1 MNENLPTVEACA
13 PDRRAQRRQAIMEA
27 AAKLFADLGYSSCE
41 MERVTSELGIA
52 KGTLYLYFPGK
63 QELFF
68 ACVDLG
74 HEADATGRAAAA
86 DSTFGTVRAHRPRY
100 PRLPGVLRTAP
111 ALRRIADSRAG
122 DFQGPQAAHL
132 FEYRQANRGK
142 WRQIY
147 VELIAAGR
155 LRADLS
161 PDRIVDTIGAL
172 LYGTM
177 FTNHFVGRAVP
188 LDEQARAILEIIF
201 RGLLSDTEDEKT
213 ALGRRIWASTPEFRL
228 IFRCIPA
235 DRSADRTTHDQ
246 AELRRWAR
254 TIPDCKATLEMGQPA
269 TGPRESIEGM
279 TWCCSCR
286 SSERKR
292 PT

>member
-1 MNENLPTVEACA
+1 MDDTLQTVESCP
-13 PDRRAQRRQAIMEA
+13 PDRRTQRRQAIMEA

-52 KGTLYLYFPGK
+52 KGTLYLYFPAK

-74 HEADATGRAAAA
+74 MKQMQQAVLAAA
-86 DSTFGTVRAHRPRY
+86 DSASDPFDCIARA
-100 PRLPGVLRTAP
+100 
-111 ALRRIADSRAG
+111 IRAYLAFFELHPHYVELLIQERAIFK
-122 DFQGPQAAHL
+122 DRKQPTY

-147 VELIAAGR
+147 VNLIAAGR

-177 FTNHFVGRAVP
+177 FTNHFVGRPVP
-188 LDEQARAILEIIF
+188 LEEQAQTILEIVF
-201 RGLLSDTEDEKT
+201 RGLLSEDQRQT
-213 ALGRRIWASTPEFRL
+213 GAWPPNSG
-228 IFRCIPA
+228 
-235 DRSADRTTHDQ
+235 
-246 AELRRWAR
+246 AELDSRGAGSD
-254 TIPDCKATLEMGQPA
+254 IP
-269 TGPRESIEGM
+269 
-279 TWCCSCR
+279 
-286 SSERKR
+286 
-292 PT
+292 

>member
-1 MNENLPTVEACA
+1 MDDNLQTVGPCT
-13 PDRRAQRRQAIMEA
+13 PDRRAQRRQAIIEA
-27 AAKLFADLGYSSCE
+27 AAKLFADPGYSSCE

-74 HEADATGRAAAA
+74 MKQMQEAVLAAA
-86 DSTFGTVRAHRPRY
+86 DS
-100 PRLPGVLRTAP
+100 AP
-111 ALRRIADSRAG
+111 EPFDRIARAIRAYLAFFELHPHYVELLIQERAIFK
-122 DFQGPQAAHL
+122 DRKQPTY

-142 WRQIY
+142 WRQLY
-147 VELIAAGR
+147 VDLIAAGR

-188 LDEQARAILEIIF
+188 LEEQARAILEIVF
-201 RGLLSDTEDEKT
+201 RGLLSEDERQT
-213 ALGRRIWASTPEFRL
+213 GAWPPNAG
-228 IFRCIPA
+228 
-235 DRSADRTTHDQ
+235 
-246 AELRRWAR
+246 AELETRGAGFDV
-254 TIPDCKATLEMGQPA
+254 P
-269 TGPRESIEGM
+269 
-279 TWCCSCR
+279 
-286 SSERKR
+286 
-292 PT
+292 